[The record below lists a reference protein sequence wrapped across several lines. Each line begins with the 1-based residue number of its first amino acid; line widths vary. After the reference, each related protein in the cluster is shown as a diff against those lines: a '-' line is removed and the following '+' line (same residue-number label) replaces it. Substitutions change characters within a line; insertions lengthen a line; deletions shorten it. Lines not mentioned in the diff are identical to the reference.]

1 MKTILIVL
9 IFLSVVNAQ
18 SDSLKLQAV
27 NACNSAVMTG
37 ATVVVATVSGVNTVI
52 ETSKTAVIASKE
64 VYNSDKVQNAMTKS
78 KKMSLKLFN
87 IVKTKIDSVRK

>member
-1 MKTILIVL
+1 MKTILILLVL
-9 IFLSVVNAQ
+9 LSIVNAQ

-37 ATVVVATVSGVNTVI
+37 ATVVVATVSACNTVV
-52 ETSKTAVIASKE
+52 ESGKTVVIASKE
-64 VYNSDKVQNAMTKS
+64 VYNSDKVQSTITKS
-78 KKMSLKLFN
+78 KEMSLKLFN